1 MTGGQFSVRESRYPQ
16 LTITDVAL
24 RNARPKDRPY
34 KLADGGGLYLQVT
47 TAGGKYWR
55 LKYRFLGTE
64 KLLSFGAY
72 PLVSLAEAR
81 ELRDNAKK
89 LLNSDV
95 DPSEA
100 KKAGKREAKM
110 AAAQTFGVV
119 AKEYLAQQALEARTT
134 STMTKNRWLL
144 EDLASPLHSRP
155 IAQITAPEVLDVLRR
170 IEAKGTHE
178 SAQRLRSAMSR
189 VFRFGIATG
198 RATVDPTAALTGA
211 LVTHRVRHHPA
222 ITDPVAVGQLLRA
235 IDAIDGSRVV
245 KAALQIMALC
255 FPRPGEL
262 RHAEWPEIDLDEAI
276 WSIPAERAKMRRAHK
291 IALSPQAVAI
301 LRDLQVITGR
311 GRLVFPGVRS
321 NARPLSENTLNAALR
336 RLGYGVEEMTSHGFR
351 TIASTLLNESGEWSP
366 DAIER
371 ALAHQDA
378 NAVRRAYAR
387 GEYWDERVRMAKWW
401 GDYLDQLRK
410 AAGGSRN

>member
-1 MTGGQFSVRESRYPQ
+1 MP
-16 LTITDVAL
+16 ITDVAL
-24 RNARPKDRPY
+24 RNARPRNRPY

-64 KLLSFGAY
+64 KLLSFGSY
-72 PLVSLAEAR
+72 PVVSLAEAR

-89 LLNSDV
+89 LLIADV

-100 KKAGKREAKM
+100 KKAGKREAKI

-119 AKEYLAQQALEARTT
+119 AKEYLAQQELEARTA

-144 EDLASPLHSRP
+144 EDLAAPLSNRP
-155 IAQITAPEVLDVLRR
+155 IAQITSPEVLDVLRR

-178 SAQRLRSAMSR
+178 SAQRLRSAMAR

-198 RATVDPTAALTGA
+198 RATIDPTAALIGA

-222 ITDPVAVGQLLRA
+222 ITDSVAVGQLLRA
-235 IDAIDGSRVV
+235 IDGIDGSRVV
-245 KAALQIMALC
+245 RAALQIIALC

-262 RHAEWPEIDLDEAI
+262 RHAEWSEIDLDKAI
-276 WSIPAERAKMRRAHK
+276 WSVPAERTKMRRAHV
-291 IALSPQAVAI
+291 IALAPQAVII
-301 LRDLQVITGR
+301 LRDLRIISGR
-311 GRLVFPGVRS
+311 SRLVFPGVRS
-321 NARPLSENTLNAALR
+321 NSRPLSENTLNAALR
-336 RLGYGVEEMTSHGFR
+336 RLGYGVDEMTSHGFR

-387 GEYWDERVRMAKWW
+387 GEYWEERVRMAAWW
-401 GDYLDQLRK
+401 GDHLDKLKSAGPAPAADNCGGLR
-410 AAGGSRN
+410 

>member
-1 MTGGQFSVRESRYPQ
+1 LP
-16 LTITDVAL
+16 ITDVAL
-24 RNARPKDRPY
+24 RNARPRNRPY

-64 KLLSFGAY
+64 KLLSFGSY
-72 PLVSLAEAR
+72 PVVSLAEAR

-89 LLNSDV
+89 LLIADV

-100 KKAGKREAKM
+100 KKAGKREAKI

-119 AKEYLAQQALEARTT
+119 AKEYLAQQELEARTA

-144 EDLASPLHSRP
+144 EDLAAPLSNRP
-155 IAQITAPEVLDVLRR
+155 IAQITSPEVLDVLRR

-178 SAQRLRSAMSR
+178 SAQRLRSAMAR

-198 RATVDPTAALTGA
+198 RATIDPTAALIGA

-222 ITDPVAVGQLLRA
+222 ITDSVAVGQLLRA
-235 IDAIDGSRVV
+235 IDGIDGSRVV
-245 KAALQIMALC
+245 RAALQIIALC

-262 RHAEWPEIDLDEAI
+262 RHAEWSEIDLDKAI
-276 WSIPAERAKMRRAHK
+276 WSVPAERTKMRRAHV
-291 IALSPQAVAI
+291 IALAPQAVII
-301 LRDLQVITGR
+301 LRDLRIISGR
-311 GRLVFPGVRS
+311 SRLVFPGVRS
-321 NARPLSENTLNAALR
+321 NSRPLSENTLNAALR
-336 RLGYGVEEMTSHGFR
+336 RLGYGVDEMTSHGFR

-387 GEYWDERVRMAKWW
+387 GEYWEERVRMAAWW
-401 GDYLDQLRK
+401 GDHLDKLKSAGPAPAADNCGGLR
-410 AAGGSRN
+410 

>member
-1 MTGGQFSVRESRYPQ
+1 MA
-16 LTITDVAL
+16 ITDVAL
-24 RNARPKDRPY
+24 RNARPRNRPY

-72 PLVSLAEAR
+72 PVVSLAEAR
-81 ELRDNAKK
+81 EFRDNAKK
-89 LLNSDV
+89 LLTADI

-100 KKAGKREAKM
+100 KKARKREAKI

-119 AKEYLAQQALEARTT
+119 AQEYLTQQELEARTA

-144 EDLASPLHSRP
+144 EDLASPLNSRP
-155 IAQITAPEVLDVLRR
+155 IAQITPPEVLDVLRR

-178 SAQRLRSAMSR
+178 SAQRLRSAMGR

-198 RATVDPTAALTGA
+198 RATSDPTAALAGA

-222 ITDPVAVGQLLRA
+222 ITDPIAVGQLLRA
-235 IDAIDGSRVV
+235 IDGIDGSRVV
-245 KAALQIMALC
+245 SAALQIMALC

-262 RHAEWPEIDLDEAI
+262 RHAEWSEIDLNKAI
-276 WSIPAERAKMRRAHK
+276 WSIPAERTKMRRAHV
-291 IALSPQAVAI
+291 IALAPQAVTI
-301 LRDLQVITGR
+301 LRDLRVITDR

-321 NARPLSENTLNAALR
+321 NSRPLSENTLNAALR
-336 RLGYGVEEMTSHGFR
+336 RLGYGIDEMTAHGFR

-378 NAVRRAYAR
+378 NAIRRAYSR
-387 GEYWDERVRMAKWW
+387 GEYWDERVRMAMWW
-401 GDYLDQLRK
+401 GDYLDGLRLT
-410 AAGGSRN
+410 APALDGG

>member
-1 MTGGQFSVRESRYPQ
+1 MGNNFHRQIRDTPKLS
-16 LTITDVAL
+16 ITDIAL
-24 RNARPKDRPY
+24 RNARPRDRPY

-64 KLLSFGAY
+64 KLLSLGAY
-72 PLVSLAEAR
+72 PVVSLAEAR

-89 LLNSDV
+89 LLITDT

-100 KKAGKREAKM
+100 KKAGKREAKL

-119 AKEYLAQQALEARTT
+119 AREYLEQQKLESRAA

-144 EDLASPLHSRP
+144 EDLASSLNNRP
-155 IAQITAPEVLDVLRR
+155 IAQISPPEVLEVLRR
-170 IEAKGTHE
+170 VEAKGTHE
-178 SAQRLRSAMSR
+178 SAQRLRSAMGR
-189 VFRFGIATG
+189 VFRFAIATG
-198 RATVDPTAALTGA
+198 RATNDPTAVLTGA
-211 LVTHRVRHHPA
+211 LVVHRVRHHPA
-222 ITDPVAVGQLLRA
+222 ITDPAAVGQLLRA
-235 IDAIDGSRVV
+235 IDGVDGSRVV
-245 KAALQIMALC
+245 KSALQIMALC

-262 RHAEWPEIDLDEAI
+262 RHAEWPEVDLDKAI
-276 WSIPAERAKMRRAHK
+276 WSVPKERTKMRRPHA

-301 LRDLQVITGR
+301 FRNLQVITGR

-336 RLGYGVEEMTSHGFR
+336 RLGYGVDEMTAHGFR

-387 GEYWDERVRMAKWW
+387 GEYWDERVRMATWW
-401 GDYLDQLRK
+401 GDHLDRLR
-410 AAGGSRN
+410 ATAPNSQS